1 MSNISRVLVLCEL
14 ALFSFLSCALL
25 YICRPKKLTSPLVTA
40 DLGSRCSVGGNIKSL
55 GNGTGIVAVCV
66 FFGSFSLGSYSA
78 LLWAF
83 LVLAIWEFGRMG
95 LLSRSTNFV
104 RHYYGIHKDKHSKN
118 GIPAWRPDIVED
130 DACNISSLVHDDLSP
145 SNAMSGAPHI
155 HNDTQGAEGCSE
167 MEATSEEWKRNDTH
181 ANNTPDHRTAAS
193 TLLGN
198 IATLE
203 HAEPAPGSYRVQQQG
218 NSTAGIT
225 NRDIET
231 LKGTQHINDC
241 IATALLR
248 TICLDYPDVHIA
260 SSHFLEKL
268 RITDWSQ
275 AKTFFRNRIDE
286 ANGNLSN
293 RQLRQASLDAP
304 VLIFPVHGSLHWNAL
319 IRDSRGVGLEKARWR
334 YFDTKFTVER
344 LKWVKDTI
352 TNSPLWKEGMTWETV
367 VTPQQVNDDCGPLM
381 GAIAVGF
388 VRWSACVTNRKYLNS
403 NDLQVRNK
411 MNPIRL
417 GKAARTFARQ
427 AIRQGRLPMAEVNE
441 LPRSYR
447 FKIKARRQNKAPEQV
462 QAWISTTTTEPSLK
476 LPPTVCKKTR
486 PNGPDPFAEQH

>member
-1 MSNISRVLVLCEL
+1 
-14 ALFSFLSCALL
+14 
-25 YICRPKKLTSPLVTA
+25 
-40 DLGSRCSVGGNIKSL
+40 
-55 GNGTGIVAVCV
+55 
-66 FFGSFSLGSYSA
+66 
-78 LLWAF
+78 
-83 LVLAIWEFGRMG
+83 
-95 LLSRSTNFV
+95 
-104 RHYYGIHKDKHSKN
+104 
-118 GIPAWRPDIVED
+118 VED

-145 SNAMSGAPHI
+145 RNAMSGAPHI

-203 HAEPAPGSYRVQQQG
+203 HGELAPGSYPVQQQG

-225 NRDIET
+225 NWDLET
-231 LKGTQHINDC
+231 LKGTQHINNC
-241 IATALLR
+241 IATTLLW
-248 TICLDYPDVHIA
+248 TICLDYLDVHIA

-275 AKTFFRNRIDE
+275 AKTFFHNRIDE

-293 RQLRQASLDAP
+293 WQLWQASLDAP

-319 IRDSRGVGLEKARWR
+319 IRDSCRVGLEKAWWQ
-334 YFDTKFTVER
+334 YFDTKFTVEQ

-352 TNSPLWKEGMTWETV
+352 TNSQLWKEGMMWETV
-367 VTPQQVNDDCGPLM
+367 VMPQKQVNDDCGFLM

-388 VRWSACVTNRKYLNS
+388 VHWSACVTNCKHLNS

-411 MNPIRL
+411 MNPIQLR
-417 GKAARTFARQ
+417 KVARTFARQ
-427 AIRQGRLPMAEVNE
+427 AITQKGDCQWPKWMSYHEATVSRSRHDDRTRHWNKFKHGYQPLLWNHLSNCHLQYAKWRNQTDLIPLPNNT
-441 LPRSYR
+441 
-447 FKIKARRQNKAPEQV
+447 KRRQRLLLWTADYLYQ
-462 QAWISTTTTEPSLK
+462 
-476 LPPTVCKKTR
+476 
-486 PNGPDPFAEQH
+486 